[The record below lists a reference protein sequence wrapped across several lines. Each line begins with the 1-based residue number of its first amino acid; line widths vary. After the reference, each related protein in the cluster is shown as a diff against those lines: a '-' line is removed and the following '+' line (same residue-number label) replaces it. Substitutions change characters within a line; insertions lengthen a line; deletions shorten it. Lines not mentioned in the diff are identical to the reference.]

1 VTPWQPARI
10 CSRPGAAHQRRGQ
23 VCQDG
28 SAAIELRSLDGLPV
42 KVMAVADGHG
52 GARYHRSDIG
62 SRLACTAALTAV
74 AATLETSRL
83 ADSAA
88 GQPMEQWRRW
98 LQQALP
104 LAILSTWREAVEAD
118 RARRPEPD
126 NPAGQEGVPALESA
140 AAQDW
145 LAYGTTLGL
154 VVLTPHWWGHTG
166 LGDWDLVRVDAQG
179 VAVLLDEEADDP
191 ASPGEATGSLC
202 LPDAASLFASR
213 SGLHRLDSPQARFA
227 LLLSTD
233 GLRKSC
239 ATDPDFLALAAF
251 LVSAVQAGSTTPA
264 HALDQAAA
272 PADAPEASQESTEL
286 PSLLDRISRE
296 GSGDDVSVAMTWF
309 EPEGSLAAE
318 PVNPERTKPVQR
330 RAEQATA
337 EPTPAA
343 TATAK
348 PTTVQPEAS
357 QPANETAD
365 APDVGS
371 SAVAGKGRP
380 STPRLLLGL
389 SLGLAGALA
398 LLSSLGLL
406 GQRSPPRPATPLKME
421 PSSPE
426 SLPPEPVRQ
435 LVQTLCQ
442 GSPASI
448 RGTLRNRRAQ
458 FEGLG
463 RGTIAP
469 DLLNASSTSDPLGAL
484 IAASFDPA
492 QRTMV
497 RGSALQALGACAALQ
512 SALQEQWQQTMPSP
526 SPSR

>member
-1 VTPWQPARI
+1 MSPWQPARI

-23 VCQDG
+23 VCQDW
-28 SAAIELRSLDGLPV
+28 SAAVKLRSLDGLPV
-42 KVMAVADGHG
+42 QVMAVADGHG

-83 ADSAA
+83 ADSAT

-98 LQQALP
+98 LQQDLP
-104 LAILSTWREAVEAD
+104 QSIITRWRQAVEAD
-118 RARRPEPD
+118 RASRPEPD
-126 NPAGQEGVPALESA
+126 NAAEQENASELESA
-140 AAQDW
+140 GADGS

-154 VVLTPHWWGHTG
+154 VVMTPHWWGHTG
-166 LGDWDLVRVDAQG
+166 LGDWDLARVDAQG
-179 VAVLLDEEADDP
+179 VAVLLDEEPNDP

-202 LPDAASLFASR
+202 LPGAALLFASR
-213 SGLHRLDSPQARFA
+213 SGLHRLETVQARFA

-239 ATDPDFLALAAF
+239 ATDPDFLALTAF
-251 LVSAVQAGSTTPA
+251 LVSAVQAGSTAPA

-272 PADAPEASQESTEL
+272 PADAPEASQEPYDL

-296 GSGDDVSVAMTWF
+296 GSGDDVTVAMTWF
-309 EPEGSLAAE
+309 EPKDAIA
-318 PVNPERTKPVQR
+318 

-337 EPTPAA
+337 EPTPAEP
-343 TATAK
+343 ATAK
-348 PTTVQPEAS
+348 PATVQPAAS
-357 QPANETAD
+357 QPATEASD
-365 APDVGS
+365 SPEVGS
-371 SAVAGKGRP
+371 SAVAGMARP
-380 STPRLLLGL
+380 STPRLLPGL
-389 SLGLAGALA
+389 SLALAGGLALS
-398 LLSSLGLL
+398 SSLGLL
-406 GQRSPPRPATPLKME
+406 GHLSPPRPATPLNTE
-421 PSSPE
+421 PTPRESLQPE
-426 SLPPEPVRQ
+426 PLPPEPVRR
-435 LVQTLCQ
+435 LVQKLCQ
-442 GSPASI
+442 GSPAAI

-469 DLLNASSTSDPLGAL
+469 DLLNATSTSDPLGAL

-497 RGSALQALGACAALQ
+497 RGSALQALGACAPLQ
-512 SALQEQWQQTMPSP
+512 SALQEQWQQTMSSP